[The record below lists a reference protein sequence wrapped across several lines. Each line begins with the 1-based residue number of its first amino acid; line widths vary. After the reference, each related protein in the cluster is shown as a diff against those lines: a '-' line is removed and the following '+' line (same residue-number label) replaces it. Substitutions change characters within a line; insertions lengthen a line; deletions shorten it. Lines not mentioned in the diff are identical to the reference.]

1 MDVIVGTAGHID
13 HGKTALVRALTGTDA
28 DRLPEEKKRGITVDL
43 GFAEMSVGDVHFGFV
58 DVPGHERFVKNMLAG
73 ASGID
78 IVLLVIASDEG
89 VMPQTR
95 EHFDICRLLDIKT
108 GLVVLTKSDL
118 VDAET
123 LELAKL
129 DASELVTGSFL
140 DGAPIIA
147 ASSVT
152 NDGVEELKLA
162 LVAQA
167 RALARVDSS
176 QRSTTHVGSES
187 LAANV
192 PPLLNRRLAHRKHDF
207 VARLAIDRS
216 FSMKGFGAVVT
227 GTLASGSIREG
238 VDLELLPSGETVRVR
253 GLQTHGTSVK
263 TAMAGQRVAV
273 NLAGVDHHDVTRGM
287 VLAEPGILRPT
298 QIIDA
303 EIEVLPT
310 AAKALRTRQR
320 VRVALGTSETLAR
333 IQVLS
338 PSAEI
343 PAGETSLAQIRFE
356 TPVVAYPGERFI
368 VRSYSPQ
375 RTIAGGVVIDALALK
390 HRRREFESVSE
401 SLRNLLS
408 AGGDH
413 SSTVRLLVN
422 AAGTVGLTFAEL
434 QSRTALRTEMLRSA
448 IDENVKNGSLVV
460 AGETFVRTDS
470 FNELMRSI
478 EGALG
483 DFHQKEPL
491 AKGIS
496 REALRDAL
504 PRSVSPDVFNAAIT
518 KLQSSHAIVI
528 DKDTIRLASHRAEL
542 TDDEGALSAKILAS
556 YVAARLEPRRLD
568 DTLDDAIAG
577 TRFSRPD
584 ARKFFQLHLDSGA
597 IVKIAEE
604 MYFAK
609 SEIDKLVS
617 QIRAFAAT
625 TSDRLIDVAKFK
637 ELAGVSRKYAIPL
650 LEYFDRERITRRAG
664 DKRLIS

>member
-1 MDVIVGTAGHID
+1 MDTIVGTAGHID
-13 HGKTALVRALTGTDA
+13 HGKTALVRSLTGTDA

-140 DGAPIIA
+140 GDAPIIA

-176 QRSTTHVGSES
+176 QLSTTHGGSES
-187 LAANV
+187 LANNV
-192 PPLLNRRLAHRKHDF
+192 PPLLNRELAHRKHDF

-227 GTLASGSIREG
+227 GTLGSGSISEG
-238 VDLELLPSGETVRVR
+238 VDLELLPSGEKVRVR

-263 TAMAGQRVAV
+263 TVVAGQRVAV

-310 AAKALRTRQR
+310 ATKALRTRQR

-338 PSAEI
+338 SSAEI
-343 PAGETSLAQIRFE
+343 PAGEKGLAQIRFE
-356 TPVVAYPGERFI
+356 TPVVASPGERFI

-375 RTIAGGVVIDALALK
+375 STIAGGVVIDAFATK
-390 HRRREFESVSE
+390 HRRRNFESVCHH
-401 SLRNLLS
+401 LGNLLS
-408 AGGDH
+408 AGDDH
-413 SSTVRLLVN
+413 SSTVGLLVE
-422 AAGTVGLTFAEL
+422 AAGAAGLSFAEL
-434 QSRTALRTEMLRSA
+434 QSRTALSSDVVTSA

-460 AGETFVRTDS
+460 AGETFVRADS
-470 FNELMRSI
+470 FNELMNSI
-478 EGALG
+478 EAVLG

-504 PRSVSPDVFNAAIT
+504 PRSVSADAFNAAIT
-518 KLQSSHAIVI
+518 NLHSSRAIVI
-528 DKDTIRLASHRAEL
+528 DKDTIRLASHKTEL
-542 TDDEGALSAKILAS
+542 TDEEATLSDKILAS
-556 YVAARLEPRRLD
+556 YIDARLEPQRLD
-568 DTLDDAIAG
+568 DTLDDAITG
-577 TRFSRPD
+577 TRFSRTD
-584 ARKFFQLHLDSGA
+584 ARKFFQLHLDAGT

-617 QIRAFAAT
+617 QLRSFAAT

-650 LEYFDRERITRRAG
+650 LEYFDRERVTRRAG